1 MRPNTTRPRP
11 SRRARLAPLAAL
23 ALVSVGLTA
32 CSEATTSAGADE
44 GATEVTI
51 GYFPNITHGT
61 AIVAEQEG
69 YFDERL
75 GEVDAAPTY
84 AQFNS
89 GTDAYQA
96 VQDGSLD
103 MSFIGPGPALSA
115 FVQGPDSVRVISGA
129 ASGGAALVVQEDV
142 ESLEDLE
149 GERVATPS
157 LGNTQDVAARAYFA
171 DEGFTTDL
179 EGGGDISIVPTD
191 NPLTVEE
198 FREGNVAGAWVPEP
212 WASILV
218 AEGGTVLVDE
228 ADVWPETDGQF
239 VTTHLLVNAEFL
251 ADNADLVRAVLEATV
266 QANQY
271 IADEPDAARDVVGAR
286 VTELTDAPL
295 DPDVLAD
302 AWDNLTFTNDPI
314 AASLEEDATDAAGV
328 ELLDGL
334 DDAPPVTDIY
344 DLTILNE
351 VLAEAGQPAIE
362 TS

>member
-1 MRPNTTRPRP
+1 MHSTRPF
-11 SRRARLAPLAAL
+11 SRLGLAAL
-23 ALVSVGLTA
+23 AVVAGAALTG
-32 CSEATTSAGADE
+32 CSEATTGGGGDDAG
-44 GATEVTI
+44 TEVTI

-61 AIVAEQEG
+61 AIVAEEQG
-69 YFDERL
+69 YFEEQL
-75 GEVDAAPTY
+75 GEEDATPTF

-96 VQDGSLD
+96 VQDGSLA

-129 ASGGAALVVQEDV
+129 ASGGAALVVQSDI

-171 DEGFTTDL
+171 DEGYATDL

-191 NPLTVEE
+191 NPVTVNE
-198 FREGNVAGAWVPEP
+198 FRDGNIAGAWVPEP

-218 AEGGTVLVDE
+218 AEGGTKLVDE

-251 ADNADLVRAVLEATV
+251 AENPDLVRAVLEATV
-266 QANQY
+266 EANAF
-271 IADEPDAARDVVGAR
+271 IAESSDEARDIVGAK

-295 DPDVLAD
+295 DADVLAE
-302 AWDNLTFTNDPI
+302 AWSNLTFTNDPI

-328 ELLDGL
+328 DLLEGFE
-334 DDAPPVTDIY
+334 DAPPVTDIY

-351 VLAEAGQPAIE
+351 VLAEAGQPEVE
-362 TS
+362 TP

>member
-1 MRPNTTRPRP
+1 MRTTRHL
-11 SRRARLAPLAAL
+11 ARVAAIGLLVTGLA
-23 ALVSVGLTA
+23 A
-32 CSEATTSAGADE
+32 CSEATTGGGDDD
-44 GATEVTI
+44 GGTEVTI
-51 GYFPNITHGT
+51 GYFPNITHAT

-69 YFDERL
+69 FFEDQL
-75 GEVDAAPTY
+75 GEVDASPSY

-129 ASGGAALVVQEDV
+129 ASGGAALVVREDV
-142 ESLEDLE
+142 NSLEDLR

-191 NPLTVEE
+191 NPVTVNE
-198 FREGNVAGAWVPEP
+198 FRDGNIAGAWLPEP
-212 WASILV
+212 WASVLV
-218 AEGGTVLVDE
+218 AEGGKVLVSE
-228 ADVWPETDGQF
+228 ADVWPQTDGQF
-239 VTTHLLVNAEFL
+239 VTTHLLVNKEFL
-251 ADNADLVRAVLEATV
+251 DDNPDVVKAVLEATV
-266 QANQY
+266 EANTF
-271 IADEPDAARDVVGAR
+271 IADNSDTARDEVGAR

-295 DPDVLAD
+295 DPAVLAD

-314 AASLEEDATDAAGV
+314 AASLEEDADDAAGV

-344 DLTILNE
+344 DLTLLNE
-351 VLAEAGQPAIE
+351 VLADAGQPEVA
-362 TS
+362 TP

>member
-1 MRPNTTRPRP
+1 MSSIRPV
-11 SRRARLAPLAAL
+11 ARLTAL
-23 ALVSVGLTA
+23 ALVAVAGLTG
-32 CSEATTSAGADE
+32 CSEATTGGGGNED
-44 GATEVTI
+44 ATEVVI
-51 GYFPNITHGT
+51 GYFPNNTHGT

-69 YFDERL
+69 FFDDRL
-75 GEVDAAPTY
+75 AEVDAAPTY

-129 ASGGAALVVQEDV
+129 ASGGAALVVAEGIDD
-142 ESLEDLE
+142 LEDLR
-149 GERVATPS
+149 GERIATPS

-171 DEGFTTDL
+171 DQGFATDL

-191 NPLTVEE
+191 NPVTVNE
-198 FREGNVAGAWVPEP
+198 FRDGNVAGAWVPEP

-218 AEGGTVLVDE
+218 AEGGTKLVDE

-251 ADNADLVRAVLEATV
+251 ADNEDLVRAVLEATV
-266 QANQY
+266 EANQF
-271 IADEPDAARDVVGAR
+271 IADESDTARDVVGAR

-295 DPDVLAD
+295 DPAVLAD

-314 AASLEEDATDAAGV
+314 IASLEEDATDAAGV
-328 ELLDGL
+328 ELLEGL
-334 DDAPPVTDIY
+334 DDAPPVTDLY

-351 VLAEAGQPAIE
+351 VLAEAGEPEIE
-362 TS
+362 VP

>member
-1 MRPNTTRPRP
+1 MRSIRPH
-11 SRRARLAPLAAL
+11 SRLASSVLAVAL
-23 ALVSVGLTA
+23 LSAGLA
-32 CSEATTSAGADE
+32 GCSEATSAE
-44 GATEVTI
+44 GDGGESEATQVPI
-51 GYFPNITHGT
+51 GFFPNITHAT

-69 YFDERL
+69 YFEEQL
-75 GEVDAAPTY
+75 GEADAMPVF

-89 GTDAYQA
+89 GTEAYQA
-96 VQDGSLD
+96 VQDGSLA

-129 ASGGAALVVQEDV
+129 ASGGAALVVRDDITSV
-142 ESLEDLE
+142 EDLV

-171 DEGFTTDL
+171 DQGFETDL

-191 NPLTVEE
+191 NPVTVNE
-198 FREGNVAGAWVPEP
+198 FRDGNVAGAWVPEP

-218 AEGGTVLVDE
+218 AEGGTKLVDE
-228 ADVWPETDGQF
+228 SEVWPETDGQF

-251 ADNADLVRAVLEATV
+251 ADNPEVVRAVLEATV

-271 IADEPDAARDVVGAR
+271 IADESDAAREVVGAR

-295 DPDVLAD
+295 DPEVLAD

-314 AASLEEDATDAAGV
+314 AASLTEDAEDAAGV
-328 ELLDGL
+328 ELLEGL

-344 DLTILNE
+344 DLTLLNE
-351 VLAEAGQPAIE
+351 VLAEAGEPE
-362 TS
+362 VELP

>member
-1 MRPNTTRPRP
+1 VRKQEDCEGST
-11 SRRARLAPLAAL
+11 
-23 ALVSVGLTA
+23 
-32 CSEATTSAGADE
+32 DD

-51 GYFPNITHGT
+51 GYFPNITHAT

-69 YFDERL
+69 FFDDRL
-75 GEVDAAPTY
+75 GQVDAAPTY

-115 FVQGPDSVRVISGA
+115 FVQGPDSVRVVSGA
-129 ASGGAALVVQEDV
+129 ASGGAALVVREGI
-142 ESLEDLE
+142 ESLEDLR

-171 DEGFTTDL
+171 DQGFETDL
-179 EGGGDISIVPTD
+179 EGGGDLTIVPTD
-191 NPLTVEE
+191 NPVTVTE
-198 FREGNVAGAWVPEP
+198 FRDGNLAGAWVPEP

-218 AEGGTVLVDE
+218 SEGATTLVE
-228 ADVWPETDGQF
+228 ESEVWPQTDGRF
-239 VTTHLLVNAEFL
+239 VTTHLLVNADFL
-251 ADNADLVRAVLEATV
+251 DEHADLVRAVLEATV
-266 QANQY
+266 AANAF
-271 IADEPDAARDVVGAR
+271 IADNSDTARDEVGAR

-295 DPDVLAD
+295 DADVLAE

-334 DDAPPVTDIY
+334 EDAPPLTELY
-344 DLTILNE
+344 DLTLLNE
-351 VLAEAGQPAIE
+351 VLAEAGLEEVEVP
-362 TS
+362 

>member
-1 MRPNTTRPRP
+1 MRTTRP
-11 SRRARLAPLAAL
+11 LALTAVSLLAAAAL
-23 ALVSVGLTA
+23 AG
-32 CSEATTSAGADE
+32 CSEATTGGGGDDAG
-44 GATEVTI
+44 TEVTI
-51 GYFPNITHGT
+51 GYFPNITHAT

-69 YFDERL
+69 FFEDQL
-75 GEVDAAPTY
+75 DEVDAAPTY

-115 FVQGPDSVRVISGA
+115 FVQGPDSVRIISGA
-129 ASGGAALVVQEDV
+129 ASGGAALVVADGI
-142 ESLEDLE
+142 ESLEDLR

-171 DEGFTTDL
+171 DEGFATDL

-191 NPLTVEE
+191 NPVTVNE
-198 FREGNVAGAWVPEP
+198 FRDGNIAGAWLPEP

-228 ADVWPETDGQF
+228 ADIWPETDGQF

-251 ADNADLVRAVLEATV
+251 ADNEDLVRAILEATV
-266 QANQY
+266 EANAY
-271 IADEPDAARDVVGAR
+271 ISDESDAARDVVGAR

-295 DPDVLAD
+295 DPEVLAD

-314 AASLEEDATDAAGV
+314 VASLEEDATDAAGV

-334 DDAPPVTDIY
+334 DDAPPVTDVY
-344 DLTILNE
+344 DLTLLNE
-351 VLAEAGQPAIE
+351 VLAEAGE
-362 TS
+362 TEVETP